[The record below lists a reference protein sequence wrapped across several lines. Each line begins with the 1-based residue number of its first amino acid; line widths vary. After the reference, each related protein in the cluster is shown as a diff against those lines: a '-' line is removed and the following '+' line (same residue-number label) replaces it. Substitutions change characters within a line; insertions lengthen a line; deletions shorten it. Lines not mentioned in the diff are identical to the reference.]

1 MSQRPRYQ
9 DLHLT
14 ASTLLLALSSGGYCP
29 RVQNGHPGDV
39 SRVPQ
44 LGNRGAMHHA
54 DLLLPELHLRRTR
67 QPGQEEVGWAE
78 SDFWPH
84 LIHLPPS
91 DAMRVSTQETGGLSQ
106 CEHQKDRSSPL

>member
-1 MSQRPRYQ
+1 M
-9 DLHLT
+9 
-14 ASTLLLALSSGGYCP
+14 
-29 RVQNGHPGDV
+29 QNGHPGDV

-91 DAMRVSTQETGGLSQ
+91 DAMRVSTQETGDSHSVNIRKIAPAPSDVSQSVCLSV
-106 CEHQKDRSSPL
+106 